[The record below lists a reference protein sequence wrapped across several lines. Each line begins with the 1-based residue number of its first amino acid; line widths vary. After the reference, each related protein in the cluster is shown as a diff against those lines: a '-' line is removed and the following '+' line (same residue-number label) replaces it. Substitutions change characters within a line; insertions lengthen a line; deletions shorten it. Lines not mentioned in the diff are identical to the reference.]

1 MNTAL
6 YLQKYLHFSTIPLPQ
21 GRHYTKTQVLSA
33 FWRRFRVNTITK
45 NKFPIP
51 FKKNCF
57 VWSWR
62 ESNPRPNKEK
72 ISFLHV
78 YLRLN
83 FRVPARPKPPTDTL
97 SFLFHYAPKAE
108 RNYLRFI
115 RTSWSS
121 ASKRR
126 PLGSVS
132 FWYLVPELSLIY
144 FIRLSSKSVVF
155 FASYNF
161 KNLDLRAVFSKLDML
176 TYQFCLLSKPNS
188 PFVFEIYNRCWYFS
202 LQR

>member
-21 GRHYTKTQVLSA
+21 GKYCTKTQVLSA

-45 NKFPIP
+45 NKFSIP
-51 FKKNCF
+51 SKKNCF

-97 SFLFHYAPKAE
+97 SFLFHHAPKAE

-126 PLGSVS
+126 PLGNVS
-132 FWYLVPELSLIY
+132 SSHLVSGWSLSTM
-144 FIRLSSKSVVF
+144 IRLSSKSVIS
-155 FASYNF
+155 FASYCF
-161 KNLDLRAVFSKLDML
+161 ENLDLRAVFSKLDML
-176 TYQFCLLSKPNS
+176 TYPFCLLSKPNS
-188 PFVFEIYNRCWYFS
+188 PFILKTTTTVVPIS